1 MSDQRPSVSEI
12 YDDAAGEWD
21 AAHADRQ
28 NPVFKKQLHESLL
41 ALLAPARGGAMAVEL
56 GAGTGPYIGIV
67 APLFAR
73 LVCTDISAGMLE
85 VLEARR
91 RKLGL
96 ANVES
101 QRTDASALAGIAEGS
116 ADAIYSVGLFETVP
130 DPLPVFVAAR
140 RALRAGGIFASITSN
155 GSCPW
160 YAARRRVEGGERA
173 GHIVRYLK
181 SAEVRSLA
189 AVTGFDVSLVD
200 CWGLLSPG
208 ISKPALVRLL
218 DGLGTAL
225 HATVLA
231 RYLGVLAFRL
241 VAK

>member
-1 MSDQRPSVSEI
+1 MSDQRPSVTEV
-12 YDDAAGEWD
+12 YDDAATDWD

-41 ALLAPARGGAMAVEL
+41 TLLEPARGRATAVEL

-67 APLFAR
+67 APLFQR

-85 VLEARR
+85 VLELRR
-91 RKLGL
+91 QKLGL
-96 ANVES
+96 NSVES
-101 QRTDASALAGIAEGS
+101 QREDATALTGIPDGS
-116 ADAIYSVGLFETVP
+116 VDAIYSVGLFETVP

-140 RALRAGGIFASITSN
+140 RALRAGGIFAGITSN

-160 YAARRRVEGGERA
+160 YAVRKHVEGGERA

-181 SAEVRSLA
+181 ADEVRTLA
-189 AVTGFDVSLVD
+189 ARSRFEVSLVD
-200 CWGLLSPG
+200 CWGLLPPG
-208 ISKPALVRLL
+208 IANPVLVRLL

-241 VAK
+241 IAK